1 MKKTI
6 IFLVLILFVASCTST
21 ADVEVSP
28 TTSQSDDGCTV
39 ETINTFIESTND
51 VENRLY
57 KLSQQAVMTISMGE
71 DLKPIVEDIWSV
83 ESDADQI
90 SATSCTLTT
99 KAAFTSYIWTLGQ
112 VYAGLYVESIGTP
125 SDLPPSTSYN
135 FDLASSKYDYYQT
148 KMEELRNLLIEKC
161 SDK

>member
-6 IFLVLILFVASCTST
+6 TFLVLILFLASCTST
-21 ADVEVSP
+21 AEFEVSP
-28 TTSQSDDGCTV
+28 TRSQTDDGCTV
-39 ETINTFIESTND
+39 ETINTFIESAND

-57 KLSQQAVMTISMGE
+57 HLSQQAVMKISNGE
-71 DLKPIVEDIWSV
+71 DIIPIVEEMFSV

-90 SATSCTLTT
+90 SAPSCILTT
-99 KAAFTSYIWTLGQ
+99 KAALTSYVDTFVQ
-112 VYAGLYVESIGTP
+112 VYAGLYVDSIGTL
-125 SDLPPSTSYN
+125 SDLPPSTSDN

-161 SDK
+161 SEK